1 MQFESQKSVKTL
13 LLILLGIIGVG
24 VLLANLAGQDY
35 PMLVT
40 NLADLGITA
49 PLVFLSIL
57 LVVKNGIAG
66 NLGKAWACFAVFTV
80 LWFVADTLW
89 TVYEM
94 IYQID
99 PFPSEADFF
108 WLVGYPVYFLFTI
121 FYLRP
126 FKNSIS
132 YKIIAVGICTSA
144 VLLTLFMYVVSTEL
158 QSLTFED
165 ALAISYPIADAIIL
179 VPTIAGL
186 SLFFRGQ
193 VGFLWS
199 SLLFGM
205 LSTIVGDIGFQ
216 VLTASDQYYTGHPVD
231 IPYLWAYVFFAFG
244 IYSHLKIFRTRN
256 SENQFNDQEN
266 LR

>member
-1 MQFESQKSVKTL
+1 MLKSQKPAKIFL
-13 LLILLGIIGVG
+13 PILLGAIGV
-24 VLLANLAGQDY
+24 VILLANLAGQDY
-35 PMLVT
+35 PMLAT
-40 NLADLGITA
+40 NLIDFIITA
-49 PLVFLSIL
+49 PLAFLSIL
-57 LVVKNGIAG
+57 LAVKNGTAG
-66 NLGKAWACFAVFTV
+66 NFGKAWACFAVFAV

-89 TVYEM
+89 TIYEM

-132 YKIIAVGICTSA
+132 YRIIAVGIGASIA
-144 VLLTLFMYVVSTEL
+144 LLAFFMYVVSAETP
-158 QSLTFED
+158 SLTFEG
-165 ALAISYPIADAIIL
+165 ALAIAYPVADVIIL
-179 VPTIAGL
+179 APTIVGL

-193 VGFLWS
+193 VSFLWS
-199 SLLFGM
+199 LLLFGM
-205 LSTIVGDIGFQ
+205 LCTIAGDIGFQ
-216 VLTASDQYYTGHPVD
+216 VLSASDQYYTGHPVD

-244 IYSHLKIFRTRN
+244 IYYHLKIFRTRN
-256 SENQFNDQEN
+256 SENQFNDQEK